1 MFKHILF
8 FLNFQMS
15 TFEELVEEVVPKI
28 FI

>member
-8 FLNFQMS
+8 FFYFQMS
-15 TFEELVEEVVPKI
+15 TFEELMEEVVPKI